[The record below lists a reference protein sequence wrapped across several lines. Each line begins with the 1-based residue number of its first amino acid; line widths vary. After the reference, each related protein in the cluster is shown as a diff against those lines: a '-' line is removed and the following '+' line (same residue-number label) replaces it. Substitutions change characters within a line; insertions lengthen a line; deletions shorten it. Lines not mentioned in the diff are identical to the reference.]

1 MKTYRLSIN
10 LTNPVYDKR
19 CGTGVKSVPMI
30 KAGTLFEGMPTYV
43 NSANGGVTPA
53 YVRCK
58 DWYAQGEVAAL
69 VIGNSFESAPET
81 WREIA
86 ICDGDWSHFAD
97 EVLDQLLADELV
109 TVDQV
114 RNTLNK
120 CLNKEPA

>member
-30 KAGTLFEGMPTYV
+30 KAGTLFEGMPTHI

-58 DWYAQGEVAAL
+58 DWWAQGEVAAL
-69 VIGNSFESAPET
+69 VIGNSFESAPKT

-97 EVLDQLLADELV
+97 EVLDRLLVDELV

-114 RNTLNK
+114 KDTLNK
-120 CLNKEPA
+120 CLNREPA